1 MILFCDTASVWDG
14 GCWLDEVLMND
25 GGWFGDE
32 KMNAHWRDSV
42 HCKKK
47 KDFTEAIVEISKS
60 RVSCSDKGRG
70 HRFSKHPV

>member
-1 MILFCDTASVWDG
+1 MVPFSTPRINLTVCHECDTASVWDG

-47 KDFTEAIVEISKS
+47 E
-60 RVSCSDKGRG
+60 
-70 HRFSKHPV
+70 RFH